1 MNRIVPP
8 IIRNGLPARPRIGI
22 QARSEALAARL
33 NVDRVIVVVEAAPD
47 GPADEVGTDRVEPSH
62 WDTIVAGNGKTG
74 PTVGE
79 LFDAFDGDGVGK
91 WVKLEVV
98 RDGQRRKI

>member
-33 NVDRVIVVVEAAPD
+33 NVDRVIVVEAAPD

-62 WDTIVAGNGKTG
+62 GDTIVAGNGKTG